1 MVMVGTPA
9 PSFQGTAVIGGP
21 SAALNPDNAFKEIS
35 LDNFRGKWVVL
46 FFYPLDFTFVCPTE
60 IAAFGAAYEDFRD
73 LDAEVIGVS
82 TDSKHSHLA
91 WRRQED
97 KLKGLPFML
106 LADNTKA
113 VARAYNVLKEETGY
127 ALRGT
132 FIIDPDG
139 ILQYMVVHNEDVG
152 RSVEETKRVLE
163 ALQTG
168 ELCPC
173 NWQKGEATLSESTPA
188 EAEG

>member
-9 PSFQGTAVIGGP
+9 PDFRGTAVIGGP
-21 SAALNPDNAFKEIS
+21 SATLNPDNAFKEIS
-35 LDNFRGKWVVL
+35 LGELRGKWVVL

-60 IAAFGAAYEDFRD
+60 IASFGTAYEDFRD

-97 KLKGLPFML
+97 KLKSLPFML
-106 LADNTKA
+106 LADNTKQI
-113 VARAYNVLKEETGY
+113 ARAYGVLKEETGY

-152 RSVEETKRVLE
+152 RSIEETKRVLE

-173 NWQKGEATLSESTPA
+173 NWQKGEATLSETPA